1 MVAGNGD
8 VFHLAQNGRVGDRH
22 AEPISEPSP
31 WQGQPPS
38 DKWLIVTGIFFISL
52 RMDGSETGML
62 NLARGRVSLH
72 RLRSGLSRQRRTAT

>member
-1 MVAGNGD
+1 LEVW
-8 VFHLAQNGRVGDRH
+8 R
-22 AEPISEPSP
+22 
-31 WQGQPPS
+31 S